1 MAAPR
6 ARTIMFGAMGALV
19 LAFLIFAF
27 RPEPLHVDAG
37 KIERGP
43 IQISIT
49 DDGRTRVKELYVVS
63 APIAGR
69 VLRLD
74 PEVGDRVVAGET
86 LLATMVPSGP
96 AFLDE
101 RRQKEAEAA
110 VEAARAALEL
120 AQASVAK
127 AEAEVDYARAEIKRT
142 ESLVASNT
150 ASPAALDRAQ
160 LAFRTAAA
168 QLDTAKSSVR
178 MRRADVAVAEAALIG
193 PDRANGTSGGVVQI
207 RAPISGAVL
216 TLNHESEGVVA
227 VGTPLLELGDPQ
239 DIEIVADFLSHQ
251 AVKVMPGARVM
262 VEGWGGE
269 PLSGHVRLVEPKG
282 FTKFSALGIEEQRVN
297 IIIDFDDASREQL
310 QQLGHGFRVEPRII
324 LWEGQDVLQVPTS
337 ALFRKGENWAVFRI
351 VDETA
356 LLTEV
361 QVGRMNDRVAELV
374 EGLNE
379 GASVILHPSDVLE
392 DGMTVRIRVE

>member
-1 MAAPR
+1 
-6 ARTIMFGAMGALV
+6 MFGAMGTFV
-19 LAFLIFAF
+19 LAFLVFAF
-27 RPEPLHVDAG
+27 KPEPLHVDAG
-37 KIERGP
+37 AAMRGP
-43 IQISIT
+43 MQISII

-69 VLRLD
+69 VLRLE
-74 PEVGDRVVAGET
+74 PEVGDRVTAGET
-86 LLATMVPSGP
+86 LLATMLPSGP

-127 AEAEVDYARAEIKRT
+127 AEAEVDYAQAEITRT

-150 ASPAALDRAQ
+150 ASPAALDRAK

-193 PDRANGTSGGVVQI
+193 PDQTDGAGGGVVQI
-207 RAPISGAVL
+207 KAPISGAVL
-216 TLNHESEGVVA
+216 TLSHESEGVVA

-251 AVKVMPGARVM
+251 AVQVKPGAHVL

-310 QQLGHGFRVEPRII
+310 GQLGHGFRVEPRII

-337 ALFRKGENWAVFRI
+337 ALFRKGDSWAVFSI
-351 VDETA
+351 VDDTA
-356 LLTEV
+356 VLGAV
-361 QVGRMNDRVAELV
+361 KVGRMNDREAEILDGLA
-374 EGLNE
+374 EGTT
-379 GASVILHPSDVLE
+379 VILHPSDTLE
-392 DGMTVRIRVE
+392 DGMSVRIRVQ

>member
-6 ARTIMFGAMGALV
+6 ARTIMFTAMGALV

-27 RPEPLHVDAG
+27 RPEPLHVEAG
-37 KIERGP
+37 AASRGP
-43 IQISIT
+43 MQISIT

-69 VLRLD
+69 VLRLE

-86 LLATMVPSGP
+86 LLATMLPSGP

-120 AQASVAK
+120 AQASVNK
-127 AEAEVDYARAEIKRT
+127 AEAEVDYAKAEIKRT

-168 QLDTAKSSVR
+168 QLDTAKSGVR

-193 PDRANGTSGGVVQI
+193 PDQADGAGGGVVQI
-207 RAPISGAVL
+207 KAPISGAVL
-216 TLNHESEGVVA
+216 ALSHESEGVVTM
-227 VGTPLLELGDPQ
+227 GTPLLEIGDPQ

-251 AVKVMPGARVM
+251 AVQVKPGAHVM

-297 IIIDFDDASREQL
+297 IIIDFDDASLEQL
-310 QQLGHGFRVEPRII
+310 GQLGHGFRVEPRII
-324 LWEGQDVLQVPTS
+324 LWEGENVLQVPTS
-337 ALFRKGENWAVFRI
+337 ALFRKGESWAVFRI
-351 VDETA
+351 INDMAV
-356 LLTEV
+356 LTEV
-361 QVGRMNDRVAELV
+361 GVGRMNDREAEIMG
-374 EGLNE
+374 GLTDGE
-379 GASVILHPSDVLE
+379 TVVLHPADVLE
-392 DGMTVRIRVE
+392 DGMSVTIHVQ